1 MGKNKYIETPEKLL
15 DLFKEYVIHEQ
26 QNPLYKRDYV
36 GKDGIPVDTPLT
48 TPITFDGFELY
59 LFEKEIINDLG
70 DYSKNDDNR
79 YTDYAPII
87 THIRKFCYVNNFKG
101 ASVGLF
107 NANLIAKKLGI
118 TEKIE
123 TKQVDKFDFDI

>member
-26 QNPLYKRDYV
+26 QNPLYKRDYI